1 MASVDDS
8 IMLLKQALYEL
19 ADSIGDTRIEPKSF
33 SLLCLEYSIPWDS
46 QSKILGMY
54 EEFSK
59 NNYSEKSGKEILS
72 ILRDGMAEI
81 VPHAQEF
88 SDLTV
93 YSLLRA
99 ASKYYVE
106 DLYPLSCLLKEEFL
120 PVADL

>member
-1 MASVDDS
+1 M
-8 IMLLKQALYEL
+8 

-46 QSKILGMY
+46 QSKILGMF

-59 NNYSEKSGKEILS
+59 NNYSEISGKEILS
-72 ILRDGMAEI
+72 VLRDRMTEI
-81 VPHAQEF
+81 VLHAQEF